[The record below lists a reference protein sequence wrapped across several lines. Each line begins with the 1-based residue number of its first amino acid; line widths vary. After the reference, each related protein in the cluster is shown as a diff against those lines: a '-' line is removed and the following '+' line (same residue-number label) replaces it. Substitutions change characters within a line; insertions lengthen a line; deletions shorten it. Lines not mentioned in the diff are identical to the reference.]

1 MPLKKYKAL
10 VIEDENDI
18 RRELV
23 AELNE
28 SGEIV
33 VVGEANSLSSAYR
46 LITGTPAD
54 VIFLD
59 IKLIEGSSIDLILQ
73 LKQNQVFF
81 PPVVITTGYRDFEDA
96 QRIHNELNDE
106 VLAIMNK
113 PFWKQWAMHKIKI
126 LASLDKRRQQQ
137 PMQPQK
143 ESAIV
148 LPDGRQMIHIFP
160 ADIISVKTGEKRH
173 GQTIIF
179 LSDTSFECKLTLTQL
194 TDKLPDNFLRI
205 SRYECV
211 NSKQILMY
219 RQSDRELIMKNGYKA
234 IVGGTYHSDLIK
246 YLNGK

>member
-1 MPLKKYKAL
+1 MHLKKYRAL

-18 RRELV
+18 RRELA

-28 SGEIV
+28 SDEIEV
-33 VVGEANSLSSAYR
+33 AGEANSVSSAYQ

-73 LKQNQVFF
+73 LKQNQISF

-96 QRIHNELNDE
+96 QRIHNELKDE

-113 PFWKQWAMHKIKI
+113 PFWKQWAMHRIKI
-126 LASLDKRRQQQ
+126 LASLEKRRQQQ
-137 PMQPQK
+137 QMQPEK
-143 ESAIV
+143 ESAIM

-160 ADIISVKTGEKRH
+160 ADIVLVKTGEKRH

-179 LSDTSFECKLTLTQL
+179 LSDTSFECKITLTQL
-194 TDKLPDNFLRI
+194 ADKLPFYFFRI

-219 RQSDRELIMKNGYKA
+219 RQSDRELIMKTGYKA
-234 IVGGTYHSDLIK
+234 VVGEIYHTALIK
-246 YLNGK
+246 FLNGE